1 MLKKARVIATS
12 EKEMQR
18 KSDLPDTTEIST
30 VIDHQWSVRRH
41 PRIIR
46 LPFRPSLRNHLSR
59 AFLCCCCCCCLQ
71 FLLWS
76 RLGSGRRHHH
86 CDVKLSLSL
95 SLSLDARCSLLHHPY
110 SAIAKPNPSSLHV
123 FGSLLLLAVVF
134 FCAIAASLVWPLPP
148 VARLP
153 CKRLRVQIPLRTY
166 TTLRVLSGS
175 WFRKGTVLSFFFFF
189 FIEPLVRVW
198 KQFSRFIKS
207 WVPQTVK

>member
-1 MLKKARVIATS
+1 
-12 EKEMQR
+12 MQR

-59 AFLCCCCCCCLQ
+59 AFLCCCCCLQ

-86 CDVKLSLSL
+86 CDVNLSLS
-95 SLSLDARCSLLHHPY
+95 RCSLLHHPY
-110 SAIAKPNPSSLHV
+110 SAIAKPNPSSLHF
-123 FGSLLLLAVVF
+123 FGCLRARCCCSLWCFSAPSLLRLFGRCLRSPGCHASGWEFKSRYVHTLHYQCCPVLGFERNHF
-134 FCAIAASLVWPLPP
+134 FI
-148 VARLP
+148 
-153 CKRLRVQIPLRTY
+153 
-166 TTLRVLSGS
+166 
-175 WFRKGTVLSFFFFF
+175 FFIFIFFN

-207 WVPQTVK
+207 WVPQTSQEFGAQFG

>member
-59 AFLCCCCCCCLQ
+59 AFLCCCCLQ

-86 CDVKLSLSL
+86 CDVKLCLSL
-95 SLSLDARCSLLHHPY
+95 SRCSLLHHPY
-110 SAIAKPNPSSLHV
+110 SAIAKPNPSSSTSLVV
-123 FGSLLLLAVVF
+123 FSGSLLLLAVEF
-134 FCAIAASLVWPLPP
+134 FAPSLL
-148 VARLP
+148 RLFGR
-153 CKRLRVQIPLRTY
+153 CLRSPGCHSSGWEFKSRY
-166 TTLRVLSGS
+166 AHTLRYQCCPVLG
-175 WFRKGTVLSFFFFF
+175 FERNHF
-189 FIEPLVRVW
+189 
-198 KQFSRFIKS
+198 
-207 WVPQTVK
+207 